1 MCSNS
6 NTTSLE
12 ELFFDRGD
20 PTSQRVFSGVGC
32 SEEVGKH
39 AKSLGTH
46 ALVVT
51 DPGVMSAGHPQK
63 IIASLEDAGVKAH
76 LFEGTVENP
85 TDSSVQ
91 ECARKVESLGI
102 DLIVGVGGGSS
113 LDTAKGANFILT
125 NGGTMKDYWGVGKAT
140 NPLLPMIAIPTT
152 AGTGSECQSYALI
165 SEDRTHQKMACGTP
179 SALPRITLL
188 DPELTLSQPFSV
200 SAATGMDALAHALE
214 SAVCTKRN
222 LLSCRHA
229 TMGFTLLVQNL
240 KTVLEES
247 DNLAAREAV
256 LLGAAHAGAA
266 IERSMLGAAHAL
278 ANPLTARKGVIHGRA
293 VGLTLPAVLA
303 YNQEDPAIS
312 AIYADLARIA
322 GLADARASDQKAT
335 HLMLEKVLFL
345 RNLAKLPTSLAEVGS
360 EHSDLEQLAKD
371 AAEQWTGTFNPKRV
385 GEAEFYQIYQSI
397 DEFAEGP
404 SIG

>member
-188 DPELTLSQPFSV
+188 DPQLTLSQPFTV
-200 SAATGMDALAHALE
+200 STATGMDALAHTLE

-222 LLSCRHA
+222 LLSRRHA
-229 TMGFTLLVQNL
+229 AMGFTLLVQNL
-240 KTVLEES
+240 KTVFEEP
-247 DNLAAREAV
+247 DNLTARHSV

-303 YNQEDPAIS
+303 YNQQDPVVG

-322 GLADARASDQKAT
+322 GLADASASDQKAT
-335 HLMLEKVLFL
+335 HLLLEKVLHL
-345 RNLAKLPTSLAEVGS
+345 RILAKLPMRLSEVGS

-371 AAEQWTGTFNPKRV
+371 AAEQWTGTFNPRKV
-385 GEAEFYQIYQSI
+385 GESEFYKIYQSI
-397 DEFAEGP
+397 DQFAGGLP
-404 SIG
+404 